1 MNLEELTSFIFI
13 FYSDLIPEIENIYLK
28 TNIMSLNYPISTHW
42 RLLPPM
48 CVLNHFF

>member
-28 TNIMSLNYPISTHW
+28 TEKA
-42 RLLPPM
+42 R
-48 CVLNHFF
+48 